1 LKSASKLLC
10 IAAVL
15 ITSSYSRPALARTAG
30 GHTVPTYNNFC
41 GQETIV
47 IPVEMCNIHD
57 PGTGIKMYGAKLQSG
72 TFIGC
77 NDSFVPS
84 ATHSPGNWNLA
95 PGECGVIEFTL
106 TRPAILDTVSEACL
120 WVMIIE
126 IDGPTTGLGIFVT
139 DVPYLNTCLGWDF
152 YEAEWARFIHPLDPV
167 TQQIDLMNMGPVAM
181 DLQYE
186 ILVRGEEGAGMPDAV
201 ALNNQEPGMSVTGQ
215 VVLDPGVTTPLGFE
229 LMWLSRDLPGPYEM
243 VVMADTDGD
252 GTDEELGSMAVH
264 NADFMAPGGEPVSE
278 TGVTP
283 RQLAD
288 AMHLELRP
296 NPFNPS
302 TQLSFELAQTA
313 PTTVEI
319 LDLRGR
325 VVRTLVAKESFD
337 AGSHSLHWNGRD
349 DRGSVVASGVYQV
362 RVQAGEQVAILK
374 ATLLK

>member
-1 LKSASKLLC
+1 
-10 IAAVL
+10 
-15 ITSSYSRPALARTAG
+15 
-30 GHTVPTYNNFC
+30 
-41 GQETIV
+41 
-47 IPVEMCNIHD
+47 
-57 PGTGIKMYGAKLQSG
+57 
-72 TFIGC
+72 
-77 NDSFVPS
+77 
-84 ATHSPGNWNLA
+84 
-95 PGECGVIEFTL
+95 
-106 TRPAILDTVSEACL
+106 
-120 WVMIIE
+120 
-126 IDGPTTGLGIFVT
+126 
-139 DVPYLNTCLGWDF
+139 
-152 YEAEWARFIHPLDPV
+152 
-167 TQQIDLMNMGPVAM
+167 
-181 DLQYE
+181 
-186 ILVRGEEGAGMPDAV
+186 
-201 ALNNQEPGMSVTGQ
+201 MSVTGQ